1 MITMRMLRSLVIN
14 LAAEIALLAVA
25 VFWHGFWAKA
35 ALCVLL
41 GTLIAK
47 VELLGM
53 TSVWLARRR

>member
-1 MITMRMLRSLVIN
+1 MITIRTLLGVTVSLV
-14 LAAEIALLAVA
+14 AEMALLIVA

-41 GTLIAK
+41 FALITK

-53 TSVWLARRR
+53 TSVWLERRR